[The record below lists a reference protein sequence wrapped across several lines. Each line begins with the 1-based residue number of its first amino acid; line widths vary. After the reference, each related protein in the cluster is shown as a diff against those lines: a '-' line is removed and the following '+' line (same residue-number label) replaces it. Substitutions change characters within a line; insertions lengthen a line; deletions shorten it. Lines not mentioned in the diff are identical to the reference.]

1 MHNPLTLFEE
11 YIDRAGIIKILS
23 SLRARGDYG
32 RYDLLSSLFRILLL
46 VNLMGLFG
54 NMNIRVL
61 LSTEREVKK
70 LILDRPYDYSS
81 INYLSKLLVQP
92 VNCCPA

>member
-32 RYDLLSSLFRILLL
+32 RYDLLIKSVQDIITSEFDGAVWKYEYQGL
-46 VNLMGLFG
+46 V
-54 NMNIRVL
+54 
-61 LSTEREVKK
+61 
-70 LILDRPYDYSS
+70 
-81 INYLSKLLVQP
+81 INRKGG
-92 VNCCPA
+92 